1 MGSGTVDKAKG
12 RAKEAA
18 GALLGDGKLKREGRV
33 DQLAG
38 KAKNAVEKVVDA
50 TKRLVKGR

>member
-1 MGSGTVDKAKG
+1 MRSGTVDKAKG

-18 GALLGDGKLKREGRV
+18 GALAGDRRLKSEGKV

-38 KAKNAVEKVVDA
+38 KAKNAVGAVADKV
-50 TKRLVKGR
+50 KRALRRA